1 MPQQHWNRR
10 KFGQFIT
17 LVLAGGGLAKALH
30 IDDAQAG
37 IHQKGIHLTVDLEDP
52 KNRALSTVRGAILV
66 VPEGSFDPVIVVRLS
81 ADEFAAYSSTCPH
94 RSCSVDLPNEDG
106 IVVCP
111 CHNST
116 FDLRGRYLG
125 GPANADLPPVTLEVI
140 RPTAVQPSTWSQV
153 KQSQVKQSQV
163 KQGQI

>member
-1 MPQQHWNRR
+1 VPQQHWNRR
-10 KFGQFIT
+10 KFGRSIT
-17 LVLAGGGLAKALH
+17 LVLVGGGLLKTLH
-30 IDDAQAG
+30 VDDAQAEARLKE
-37 IHQKGIHLTVDLEDP
+37 IQLTVDLEDP
-52 KNRALSTVRGAILV
+52 ENRALSTVGGAILV

-81 ADEFAAYSSTCPH
+81 AGEFAAYSSTCPH

-125 GPANADLPPVTLEVI
+125 GPANADLPPVALEVI

-153 KQSQVKQSQV
+153 KQGQVKRR
-163 KQGQI
+163 

>member
-10 KFGQFIT
+10 KFGRFIT
-17 LVLAGGGLAKALH
+17 LVLAGGGLVKALH
-30 IDDAQAG
+30 TDDAQAE
-37 IHQKGIHLTVDLEDP
+37 IHLKEIRLKEIRLTVDLEDP
-52 KNRALSTVRGAILV
+52 KNRALSTVGGAILV

-140 RPTAVQPSTWSQV
+140 HPTAVQPSTWSQA
-153 KQSQVKQSQV
+153 
-163 KQGQI
+163 KQGR